1 MNIQLLCTFSNEK
14 ELDIVLKVIYEKYS
28 YLNKI
33 FILENTKKN
42 KNYYCTY
49 NVNISDSKNTIKNTI
64 SFHRNKETNT
74 LYTINAINYI
84 IKEMNNGILEKNIRI
99 NWENYKNSIIMISND
114 EFLKIETKLNKIISF

>member
-84 IKEMNNGILEKNIRI
+84 IKEMNNGIIEKNIRI

-114 EFLKIETKLNKIISF
+114 EFLKI